1 MRRPARFLAASA
13 LVATSVVGFSSPSS
27 AATTTGPCTQPDVV
41 ASTPIISNGQQIGI
55 AELRRGTVKKFLSSY
70 YRFCTRFALTKA
82 PAKPLIGTATV
93 THAPRKGA
101 TPVEYSTTGPLTFPS
116 YGVSSPTIDVRRGTV
131 GYKVKYQLAPAG

>member
-1 MRRPARFLAASA
+1 MRRPARLLAAAA
-13 LVATSVVGFSSPSS
+13 LTATSVLAVSSPAS
-27 AATTTGPCTQPDVV
+27 AATTGPCTLPDVV
-41 ASTPIISNGQQIGI
+41 ASAPVISNGQQIGV
-55 AELRRGTVKKFLSSY
+55 AELRRQTVKKFLSSY

-101 TPVEYSTTGPLTFPS
+101 TPIEYSTTGPLTYPS

-131 GYKVKYQLAPAG
+131 GYAVKYQLAPAG